1 MTVPR
6 RGDSSVKSCHFGRQ
20 TSTVERHCRGA
31 ALPPR
36 QRHPRTTAEG
46 QYYNHSTMRVAI
58 VSDAIYPFYVG
69 GKEKRT
75 HKIALHLAGAGH
87 EVHLYTMSP
96 SASVHQ
102 PDDIET
108 IDFHFIS
115 GGLTMYRNEKRS
127 LLQALQFSVCVLKLI
142 FEPFDVLDVDQVPL
156 APIWSSWVVC
166 VVRRKPMIAT
176 WHEYWSPEYWK
187 AKYGLLGLLFYKFQ
201 RLTARRPAYLVAVSE
216 ETRLN
221 LQQVVRKSQ
230 VLRVI
235 PNAIDTDIVQKVR
248 PAAVESDIIFVGR
261 LQPHKNIGLLIEAVD
276 VIRTAKPNVRCL
288 IVGSGPQLGLLHGH
302 VMKLGLSGNIT
313 LLDEARTEEEI
324 FALMKASKVFV
335 LPSEREGFSIATL
348 EAIACGLPVIT
359 VDQPLNNAK
368 SLVRETRAGSVVPN
382 DPDLLAQAVR
392 RWLDADLSPRAAG
405 ELFAYGWSSAA
416 RATADVY
423 MDASL
428 GSSRLLRA
436 LSSRDPGYGAK

>member
-1 MTVPR
+1 
-6 RGDSSVKSCHFGRQ
+6 
-20 TSTVERHCRGA
+20 
-31 ALPPR
+31 
-36 QRHPRTTAEG
+36 
-46 QYYNHSTMRVAI
+46 
-58 VSDAIYPFYVG
+58 
-69 GKEKRT
+69 
-75 HKIALHLAGAGH
+75 
-87 EVHLYTMSP
+87 
-96 SASVHQ
+96 
-102 PDDIET
+102 
-108 IDFHFIS
+108 
-115 GGLTMYRNEKRS
+115 
-127 LLQALQFSVCVLKLI
+127 
-142 FEPFDVLDVDQVPL
+142 
-156 APIWSSWVVC
+156 
-166 VVRRKPMIAT
+166 
-176 WHEYWSPEYWK
+176 
-187 AKYGLLGLLFYKFQ
+187 
-201 RLTARRPAYLVAVSE
+201 
-216 ETRLN
+216 
-221 LQQVVRKSQ
+221 
-230 VLRVI
+230 
-235 PNAIDTDIVQKVR
+235 
-248 PAAVESDIIFVGR
+248 
-261 LQPHKNIGLLIEAVD
+261 
-276 VIRTAKPNVRCL
+276 
-288 IVGSGPQLGLLHGH
+288 
-302 VMKLGLSGNIT
+302 MKLGLSGNIT